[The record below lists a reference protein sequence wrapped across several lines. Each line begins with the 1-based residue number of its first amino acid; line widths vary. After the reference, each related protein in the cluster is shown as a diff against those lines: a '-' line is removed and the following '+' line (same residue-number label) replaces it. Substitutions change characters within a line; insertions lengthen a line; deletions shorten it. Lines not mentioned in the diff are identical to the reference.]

1 MLDEDLFGGLA
12 RTANLALLGTVPI
25 ALRAWTGEAAARVAT
40 SWLIK
45 AGVLLVAVN
54 LALGLRRLPRVAM
67 PAGALGLALLVWIL
81 GHPTAHVHQLVSRID
96 HLLMAVLLGA
106 SLARAPL
113 AVRTTVL
120 TILSVALLV
129 AHFGWRP
136 VVICGAS
143 ALLAW
148 AALQPEAWRGR
159 RATVITQAGA
169 LGIGAAGLLFVREHN
184 FFAALLAQGLF
195 AFLLLRQVSF
205 AVEVQRGRSRAF
217 RDWACYQGFY
227 LSSFASQLYDEFHDW
242 NLAARPAA
250 FAPREV
256 ARGLIGGSLLVAGA
270 ALVPVTF
277 ADVLDTTR
285 TGPLWAAS
293 LALYARSTVG
303 LMGFWAML
311 EAVALLYDV
320 RLRPNWPRTI
330 LATNPAAF
338 WRSWRATMT
347 WWLIRYVY
355 IPLGG
360 NRRHQMRNI
369 AAAFAVSMLWHWFGL
384 PFLDAGVGVRA
395 FLPIAAWAGL
405 NAAGVAAW
413 VAWRRRHPALPSRP
427 LWRTVSAL
435 LLTALFGSFTVTL
448 LAFEPRIAGQLPGYL
463 RRLIGL

>member
-1 MLDEDLFGGLA
+1 MLDGDLFGGLA
-12 RTANLALLGTVPI
+12 RTANLALMGRLPAAV
-25 ALRAWTGEAAARVAT
+25 RAWTGDAAALVVA

-45 AGVLLVAVN
+45 AALLLVAVN
-54 LALGLRRLPRVAM
+54 LAVGLRRLPNLAV
-67 PAGALGLALLVWIL
+67 PAGALGLLLLVWIL
-81 GHPTAHVHQLVSRID
+81 GHPTPHVHQLVSRID
-96 HLLMAVLLGA
+96 HLFMAVLLGA
-106 SLARAPL
+106 SLSRTSL
-113 AVRTTVL
+113 ALRTTVL
-120 TILSVALLV
+120 TILSLALLV

-148 AALQPEAWRGR
+148 AALQPEALRGR
-159 RATVITQAGA
+159 RATVVTQSGA
-169 LGIGAAGLLFVREHN
+169 LGFGAAGLLFVREHN

-205 AVEVQRGRSRAF
+205 AVEVRRGRSAAF

-242 NLAARPAA
+242 NLATRPT
-250 FAPREV
+250 FAPRAV
-256 ARGLIGGSLLVAGA
+256 AAGLVGGSLLVAAA
-270 ALVPVTF
+270 ALLPVTF
-277 ADVLDTTR
+277 ADVLATTR
-285 TGPLWAAS
+285 TGRLWAVS
-293 LALYARSTVG
+293 LALYVRSTVG

-311 EAVALLYDV
+311 EAIALLYDV

-330 LATNPAAF
+330 LATNPSAF

-369 AAAFAVSMLWHWFGL
+369 AAAFAVSMLWHWSGI
-384 PFLDAGVGVRA
+384 PFLDTPVRVRG
-395 FLPIAAWAGL
+395 FLPVAAWAVL
-405 NAAGVAAW
+405 NATGVAAW
-413 VAWRRRHPALPSRP
+413 AAWRRTRPPPARRP
-427 LWRTVSAL
+427 LWRSVTAL

-448 LAFEPRIAGQLPGYL
+448 LAFEPRVATQLPAYL